1 MTFAQYVYVKH
12 HDGRSYTNF
21 SGAPGLSI
29 YNSKVGNGPPE
40 DFDVYID
47 GPGKHSLV
55 VDSSIYVHD
64 GVATCL
70 DPVGCI
76 KFEDGCVYIDYFLEY
91 SLTPEEREAIV
102 DADPAGAFCI
112 S

>member
-1 MTFAQYVYVKH
+1 VYIKH
-12 HDGRSYTNF
+12 HDGNNHTDFLN
-21 SGAPGLSI
+21 APGLSI

-40 DFDVYID
+40 EFDVYID
-47 GPGKHSLV
+47 GPGKHGLV
-55 VDSSIYVHD
+55 VDSSIYVD
-64 GVATCL
+64 DSVATCL

-102 DADPAGAFCI
+102 EADPAGAFFI